1 MENQNKKR
9 KSFYLNY
16 EDEKVFSAFLENTI
30 SKNIF
35 ELLLLKYNIS
45 SGGFLQ
51 EDIDNFNRKIRVLER
66 EQEVLTRIR
75 NSLDKKYI

>member
-1 MENQNKKR
+1 MENQIKKR
-9 KSFYLNY
+9 KSFYLSY
-16 EDEKVFSAFLENTI
+16 EDEKVFLAFLENTI
-30 SKNIF
+30 SKNNF
-35 ELLLLKYNIS
+35 NLLLLKHNIS
-45 SGGFLQ
+45 SCGFLQ

>member
-16 EDEKVFSAFLENTI
+16 EDEKVFLAFLENTI

-35 ELLLLKYNIS
+35 ELLLLKHNIS

-51 EDIDNFNRKIRVLER
+51 DDIQNFEMRINVLER

>member
-1 MENQNKKR
+1 MENQIKKR

-16 EDEKVFSAFLENTI
+16 EDEKVFLVFLENTI

-35 ELLLLKYNIS
+35 ELLLLKHNIS

-51 EDIDNFNRKIRVLER
+51 DDIQNFEMRINVLER

>member
-16 EDEKVFSAFLENTI
+16 EDEKVFLAFLENTI

-51 EDIDNFNRKIRVLER
+51 EDLDNFNRKIRFLER